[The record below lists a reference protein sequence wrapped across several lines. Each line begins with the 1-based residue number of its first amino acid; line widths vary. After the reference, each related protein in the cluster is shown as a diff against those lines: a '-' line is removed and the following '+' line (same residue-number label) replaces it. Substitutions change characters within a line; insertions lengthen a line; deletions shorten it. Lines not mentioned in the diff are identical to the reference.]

1 MKSMRSDIVQS
12 FGKVE
17 QEIQQERAAALGRI
31 GGTLQELIERLGRLR
46 ERHAD
51 ADGVERE
58 HIVREYADVRDRAR
72 LYRWYLE
79 VQREAVG
86 LRRHEC
92 LDAFYPVPPP
102 FG

>member
-1 MKSMRSDIVQS
+1 MRADVERS
-12 FGKVE
+12 FTRVE

-31 GGTLQELIERLGRLR
+31 GRTLHDLIERLARLR
-46 ERHAD
+46 ERYAGAGHE
-51 ADGVERE
+51 ERQQ
-58 HIVREYADVRDRAR
+58 IVRDYSDVMDRAR

-92 LDAFYPVPPP
+92 LDRIYPVPPP
-102 FG
+102 LGDAI